1 MMQTDAERLTARVR
15 DAVRQASLR
24 GRPYFVGFLD
34 PSQAA
39 LCAREAGAGAS
50 ALAWGGFCGA
60 ERVVFGVFPPE
71 QSPDPAR
78 FPVSALEVRFRRGA
92 GLTHRDF
99 LGSLMALGVER
110 DTVGDL
116 LIEDGRAVLFVRREL
131 AAHLAQQLDRVGREG
146 VHTVEAADP
155 VLPPPPTLEPISTT
169 VASARLDCV
178 VAALAHC
185 GRTEA
190 ASRIARGLVSCSG
203 EVRTESD
210 AAVTEGDVIAI
221 RGEGKFRIDAL
232 GPRTKK
238 QRLSLRAGK
247 YA

>member
-78 FPVSALEVRFRRGA
+78 FPISALEVRFRRGA

-146 VHTVEAADP
+146 VHTAEAADP
-155 VLPPPPTLEPISTT
+155 VLPPPPALAPISTT

-178 VAALAHC
+178 VAALIGKSRETA
-185 GRTEA
+185 REA
-190 ASRIARGLVSCSG
+190 IEGGLV
-203 EVRTESD
+203 EVDYQPILR
-210 AAVTEGDVIAI
+210 GDRVLAPPLFLSV
-221 RGEGKFRIDAL
+221 RGVGKFRL
-232 GPRTKK
+232 LPFEGETRKG
-238 QRLSLRAGK
+238 RLRLRAERFV
-247 YA
+247 